1 MKISKKLSFALI
13 LALLLSVSTASPIF
27 NTTAKASA
35 ATVSISNKTLTMD
48 VGTTKQLKITGTKN
62 KITWNSSKKAIVVV
76 STTGK
81 ITAKSAGAAT
91 ITATVGTKKYTCQIT
106 VSVPITISSKTL
118 TLSVNKTSLLKVN
131 GTSKTVTWTTSSP
144 SVASISSKG
153 TITAKKIGVTT
164 ISATVAGKKLTCKV
178 TVSSP
183 AKINVT
189 SYTLN
194 MGTTKKL
201 TITGTTNKVTWS
213 SDNTAIATVS
223 TTGTVTPKALGVAI
237 INAQVD
243 GKKLSCDV
251 TVVGPINPYVLNAPF
266 TAKELKSSNYS
277 MAIPKSWSSFEDTA
291 TSGVTNICL
300 VPTSLSTSSAIGITI
315 SNTGVEAPDYVTSKE
330 ELNQT
335 MSEAAIRTQY
345 SDSFDQFGI
354 SYSVTD
360 YAQSDYTTDFGKV
373 LKTEYEITIMGTST
387 KEIMYDY
394 YVGQYYVKIVVNDST
409 IGTLETTTDYIVNSI
424 QLK

>member
-118 TLSVNKTSLLKVN
+118 TLSVNKTRLLKVN

-164 ISATVAGKKLTCKV
+164 ISATVAGKKLTCK
-178 TVSSP
+178 
-183 AKINVT
+183 
-189 SYTLN
+189 
-194 MGTTKKL
+194 
-201 TITGTTNKVTWS
+201 
-213 SDNTAIATVS
+213 
-223 TTGTVTPKALGVAI
+223 
-237 INAQVD
+237 
-243 GKKLSCDV
+243 V